1 MDIEIYQISSYI
13 WGRNYNLWC
22 SGCGKHGLDCS
33 LVKRIGFMASQIL
46 LASFHSHLTRISRRT
61 HLPFRLD
68 QREVDY
74 IFCICNNLDHQEG
87 TEYQQSSMS
96 LEAHLHQLPPKH
108 TQWNFW
114 PRTSSASCWLLLQC
128 LTTMTTK
135 AKWILSSQSRRTQ
148 WTSGKWGQE
157 TLESAMELGWMQV
170 SQFTSLS
177 LLWSHHSHFSS
188 QSGK

>member
-74 IFCICNNLDHQEG
+74 IFCICNNPDHQEG

-96 LEAHLHQLPPKH
+96 LKAHLHQLPPKH
-108 TQWNFW
+108 TQWKFW
-114 PRTSSASCWLLLQC
+114 QRNSSASPWLELIPHFVVRELPQTWSGGPFFW
-128 LTTMTTK
+128 LESWDLVESWPRQQENIPRNFSIESLVKT
-135 AKWILSSQSRRTQ
+135 ILSLTF
-148 WTSGKWGQE
+148 
-157 TLESAMELGWMQV
+157 L
-170 SQFTSLS
+170 
-177 LLWSHHSHFSS
+177 
-188 QSGK
+188 